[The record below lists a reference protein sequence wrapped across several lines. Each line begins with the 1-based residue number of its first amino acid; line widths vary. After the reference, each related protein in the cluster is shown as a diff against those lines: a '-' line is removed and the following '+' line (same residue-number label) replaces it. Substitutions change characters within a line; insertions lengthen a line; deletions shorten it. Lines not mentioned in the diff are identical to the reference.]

1 MLGALADLRA
11 RGIDLAVIDVSP
23 LPFVRPPPGDLGEL
37 AYRVWRMKR
46 EELASRYQ
54 VVGVPVVEWL
64 HGQPVDEV
72 LAQLREVRRYARTVR
87 I

>member
-1 MLGALADLRA
+1 
-11 RGIDLAVIDVSP
+11 
-23 LPFVRPPPGDLGEL
+23 
-37 AYRVWRMKR
+37 
-46 EELASRYQ
+46 
-54 VVGVPVVEWL
+54 VPVVEWL